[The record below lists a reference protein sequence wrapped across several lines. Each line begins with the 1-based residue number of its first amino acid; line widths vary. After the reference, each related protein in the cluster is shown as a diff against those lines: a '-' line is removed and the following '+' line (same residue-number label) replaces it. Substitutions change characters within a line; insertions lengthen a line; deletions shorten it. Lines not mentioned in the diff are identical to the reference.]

1 MPVKRS
7 GFVADDYNLTMKRCS
22 RCLLPETHETIS
34 FDSRGICSV
43 CQNREYRDES
53 IDWGLRRS
61 KLDKLLSNIRDLA
74 DYDCIVPFSGGKDS
88 TFTLL
93 FAVRELQLKPLVVSF
108 DHGFYRPNMLANR
121 NRVVENLG
129 VDLLTFKPNWLLV
142 RKLMLQSLLEKGDF
156 CWHCHTGI
164 FSYPM
169 WVSIEK
175 KIPLVL
181 WGEPSSEYAS
191 YYSYE
196 DDEKVDEN
204 RFNQIVNL
212 GITSLD
218 MKMRM
223 GQGFNQRDFKPYT
236 YPPRKLLQESKIVSI
251 PLGSYIP
258 WNPQAQSSLISAELG
273 WKGDEVEGVPP
284 EFNYEKIEC
293 YMQGVRDY
301 IKYRK
306 RGYSRVSH
314 LMALELRKGAIDK
327 DRAKEMISLFEGKRP
342 ASLDIFLEMLG
353 ISEDEFE
360 DIIKKH
366 RVDPWDDK
374 ILVEIGKR
382 PHDYD
387 SWQTK
392 PPLSSQESKLIVQN
406 FRNGSFDS

>member
-1 MPVKRS
+1 
-7 GFVADDYNLTMKRCS
+7 MKKCS

-43 CQNREYRDES
+43 CQNREFRNEQINWS
-53 IDWGLRRS
+53 ARRTE
-61 KLDKLLSNIRDLA
+61 LDALITKVKGTA
-74 DYDCIVPFSGGKDS
+74 DYDCIIPFSGGKDS
-88 TFTLL
+88 TFTLY
-93 FAVRELQLKPLVVSF
+93 FVVKELALKPLVVSF

-121 NRVVENLG
+121 NRVVETLG

-169 WVSIEK
+169 WIAIEK
-175 KIPLVL
+175 RVPLIL

-196 DDEKVDEN
+196 DDEKVDED

-212 GITSLD
+212 GITAED
-218 MKMRM
+218 MKIRM
-223 GQGFNQRDFKPYT
+223 GDEFSQRDFKPYT
-236 YPPRKLLQESKIVSI
+236 YPPRRLLRELNLQSLA
-251 PLGSYIP
+251 LGSFIP
-258 WNPQAQSSLISAELG
+258 WNPKEQAKLISKELG
-273 WKGDEVEGVPP
+273 WTGDEVEGVPP

-314 LMALELRKGAIDK
+314 LMALELRKGAIN
-327 DRAKEMISLFEGKRP
+327 KEGAEKLISEFEGKRP
-342 ASLDIFLEMLG
+342 ASLDLFLNMLG
-353 ISEDEFE
+353 LSEEDFE
-360 DIIKKH
+360 EIIQKH
-366 RVDPWDDK
+366 RVDPWDDR
-374 ILVEIGKR
+374 VMVQIGKK
-382 PHDYD
+382 PHDFD
-387 SWQTK
+387 SWQVK
-392 PPLSSQESKLIVQN
+392 PALTSRESQKIVESFRHGN
-406 FRNGSFDS
+406 FNN

>member
-1 MPVKRS
+1 
-7 GFVADDYNLTMKRCS
+7 MKRCS

-34 FDSRGICSV
+34 FDARGVCSV
-43 CQNREYRDES
+43 CQNREFRDEK
-53 IDWGLRRS
+53 IDWGSKRRA
-61 KLDKLLSNIRDLA
+61 LDLILSEARDSA
-74 DYDCIVPFSGGKDS
+74 DYDCIIPFSGGKDS
-88 TFTLL
+88 TFTLYY
-93 FAVRELQLKPLVVSF
+93 AVKELSLKPLVVSF

-121 NRVVENLG
+121 NRVVETLG

-169 WVSIEK
+169 WIAIEK
-175 KIPLVL
+175 KIPLIL
-181 WGEPSSEYAS
+181 WGEPSSEYTS

-196 DDEKVDEN
+196 EDEEVDEN
-204 RFNQIVNL
+204 RFNQIANL
-212 GITSLD
+212 GITALD
-218 MKMRM
+218 MNMRM
-223 GQGFNQRDFKPYT
+223 GKEFTQRDFKPYT
-236 YPPRKLLQESKIVSI
+236 YPPRKLLREYAIKSI
-251 PLGSYIP
+251 ALGSYIQ
-258 WNPQAQSSLISAELG
+258 WNPQVQSNLISIELG

-301 IKYRK
+301 IKFRK
-306 RGYSRVSH
+306 RGYSRASH
-314 LMALELRKGAIDK
+314 LMALELRKGSLDK
-327 DRAKEMISLFEGKRP
+327 DKAKEMISAFEGKRP
-342 ASLDIFLEMLG
+342 ASLDIFLDMLG

-374 ILVEIGKR
+374 VLVKIGKK

-392 PPLSSQESKLIVQN
+392 PSLSSQESNLIIQN
-406 FRNGSFDS
+406 FRNGILDS

>member
-1 MPVKRS
+1 
-7 GFVADDYNLTMKRCS
+7 MKKCA

-43 CQNREYRDES
+43 CQNREFRNEE
-53 IDWGLRRS
+53 IDWSTRRIA
-61 KLDKLLSNIRDLA
+61 LDVLVNKVKGTS
-74 DYDCIVPFSGGKDS
+74 DYDCIIPFSGGKDS
-88 TFTLL
+88 TYTLY
-93 FAVRELQLKPLVVSF
+93 FVVKELGLKPLVVSF

-121 NRVVENLG
+121 NRVVETLG

-169 WVSIEK
+169 WIAIEK
-175 KIPLVL
+175 KVSLIL
-181 WGEPSSEYAS
+181 WGETSSEYAS

-196 DDEKVDEN
+196 DDEKVDED

-212 GITSLD
+212 GITADD
-218 MKMRM
+218 MKLRM
-223 GQGFNQRDFKPYT
+223 GDEFSQRDFKPYT
-236 YPPRKLLQESKIVSI
+236 YPPKKLLRELNLKSLA
-251 PLGSYIP
+251 LGSFIP
-258 WNPQAQSSLISAELG
+258 WNPKEQAKLISEKLG
-273 WKGDEVEGVPP
+273 WAGDEVEGVPP

-314 LMALELRKGAIDK
+314 LMALELRKGTIDK
-327 DRAKEMISLFEGKRP
+327 DGAEKIISEFEGKRP
-342 ASLDIFLEMLG
+342 ASLDLFLNMLG
-353 ISEDEFE
+353 LSEEDFE
-360 DIIKKH
+360 EIIKKH

-374 ILVEIGKR
+374 VMVKIGQK
-382 PHDYD
+382 PHDY
-387 SWQTK
+387 SHWQTK
-392 PPLSSQESKLIVQN
+392 PILTKQESQKIVQN
-406 FRNGSFDS
+406 FSRGSFHS

>member
-1 MPVKRS
+1 
-7 GFVADDYNLTMKRCS
+7 MKKCS

-43 CQNREYRDES
+43 CQNREFRNEQINWS
-53 IDWGLRRS
+53 ARRTE
-61 KLDKLLSNIRDLA
+61 LDALITKVKGTA
-74 DYDCIVPFSGGKDS
+74 DYDCIIPFSGGKDS
-88 TFTLL
+88 TFTLY
-93 FAVRELQLKPLVVSF
+93 FVVKELALKPLVVSF

-121 NRVVENLG
+121 NRVVETLG

-169 WVSIEK
+169 WIAIEK
-175 KIPLVL
+175 RVPLIL

-196 DDEKVDEN
+196 DDEKVDED

-212 GITSLD
+212 GITADD
-218 MKMRM
+218 MKIRM
-223 GQGFNQRDFKPYT
+223 GDEFSQRDFKPYT
-236 YPPRKLLQESKIVSI
+236 YPPRRLLRELNLQSLA
-251 PLGSYIP
+251 LGSFIP
-258 WNPQAQSSLISAELG
+258 WNPKEQAKLISKELG
-273 WKGDEVEGVPP
+273 WTGDEVEGVPP

-314 LMALELRKGAIDK
+314 LMALELRKGAIN
-327 DRAKEMISLFEGKRP
+327 KEGAEKLISEFEGKRP
-342 ASLDIFLEMLG
+342 ASLDLFLNMLG
-353 ISEDEFE
+353 LSEGDFE
-360 DIIKKH
+360 EIIQKH
-366 RVDPWDDK
+366 RVDPWDDR
-374 ILVEIGKR
+374 VMVQIGKK
-382 PHDYD
+382 PHDFD
-387 SWQTK
+387 SWQVK
-392 PPLSSQESKLIVQN
+392 PALTSRESQKIVESFRHGN
-406 FRNGSFDS
+406 FNN